1 MEHLRDRHS
10 RSPLETRAVIVLPD
24 WPKFK
29 ALTKELKLIKR
40 IPKGEKVF
48 MRTSP
53 TGTYVP
59 SDLLPSLWPVNFWLI
74 VASTPVMSP
83 LLTTTVNNLKPSNVE
98 TESELETAIEAANE
112 NLPEATALVIMNP
125 YETVALMRFTASVS
139 HDGVS
144 SKADALIDTA
154 A

>member
-1 MEHLRDRHS
+1 MEHLRDCHS

-29 ALTKELKLIKR
+29 ALTKELKLIKP

-48 MRTSP
+48 MKSSS

-74 VASTPVMSP
+74 DASTPVLSP
-83 LLTTTVNNLKPSNVE
+83 LLTTNVNNLKPSIVE
-98 TESELETAIEAANE
+98 TESAIETTNE
-112 NLPEATALVIMNP
+112 NLPTTVALVIMNP
-125 YETVALMRFTASVS
+125 
-139 HDGVS
+139 
-144 SKADALIDTA
+144 
-154 A
+154 